1 MKVWYCHTYVVILLL
16 TLIYLVRKKQP
27 TDCPRM
33 KPCLI
38 IKRADASEYVE
49 IAAVTR
55 CVAGTDEIGIY
66 SVVPFVFSALSN
78 ELN

>member
-1 MKVWYCHTYVVILLL
+1 
-16 TLIYLVRKKQP
+16 
-27 TDCPRM
+27 M

-55 CVAGTDEIGIY
+55 CVARTDEIGIY
-66 SVVPFVFSALSN
+66 SVVPFVFSALSD